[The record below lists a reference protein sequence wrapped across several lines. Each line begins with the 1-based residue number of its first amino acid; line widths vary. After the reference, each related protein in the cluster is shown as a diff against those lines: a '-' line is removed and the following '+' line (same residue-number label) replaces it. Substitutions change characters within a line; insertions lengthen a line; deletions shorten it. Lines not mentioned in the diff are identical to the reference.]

1 MGYTH
6 YWNGRYHLT
15 KNLVEDVKS
24 IIAKAREDGIVLGD
38 WEGNGEPEVSTR
50 LISFNGSA
58 ARHEDFET
66 AAFADDS
73 KGFGFCKTGRK
84 PYDVVVGAVLL
95 RIRHYN
101 RNFRIESDGDWD
113 NESEWVPVRALYRK
127 VFGEEPTKPKGME

>member
-15 KNLVEDVKS
+15 QNLVEDVKS
-24 IIAKAREDGIVLGD
+24 IIAKAKEDGIVLGD
-38 WEGNGEPEVSTR
+38 WEGHGEPEVGTR

-58 ARHEDFET
+58 ARNEDFET

-73 KGFGFCKTGRK
+73 EGFCKTGRK

-113 NESEWVPVRALYRK
+113 NEYEWVPVRALYRE
-127 VFGEEPTKPKGME
+127 VFGTEPVKPKGMK

>member
-24 IIAKAREDGIVLGD
+24 IIAKAKEDGIVLGD

-50 LISFNGSA
+50 RISFNGSA

-73 KGFGFCKTGRK
+73 KGFCKTRRK
-84 PYDVVVGAVLL
+84 PYDAVVGAVLL

-113 NESEWVPVRALYRK
+113 DADEWVPVRALYRK
-127 VFGEEPTKPKGME
+127 VFGEEPTKPEGME

>member
-6 YWNGRYHLT
+6 YWHGRYHLT

-38 WEGNGEPEVSTR
+38 WEGNSEPEVSTR
-50 LISFNGSA
+50 RISFNGSA
-58 ARHEDFET
+58 ARNEDFET

-73 KGFGFCKTGRK
+73 KGFCKTGRK

-101 RNFRIESDGDWD
+101 RNFHIESDGDWD
-113 NESEWVPVRALYRK
+113 DEHEWVPVRALYRE
-127 VFGEEPTKPKGME
+127 VFGTEPVKPKGMK

>member
-15 KNLVEDVKS
+15 ENLVEDVKS

-58 ARHEDFET
+58 ARDEDFET
-66 AAFADDS
+66 AAFDDDS
-73 KGFGFCKTGRK
+73 EGFCKTGRK

-113 NESEWVPVRALYRK
+113 DEYEWVPVRALYRE
-127 VFGEEPTKPKGME
+127 VFGEEPTKPEGMK